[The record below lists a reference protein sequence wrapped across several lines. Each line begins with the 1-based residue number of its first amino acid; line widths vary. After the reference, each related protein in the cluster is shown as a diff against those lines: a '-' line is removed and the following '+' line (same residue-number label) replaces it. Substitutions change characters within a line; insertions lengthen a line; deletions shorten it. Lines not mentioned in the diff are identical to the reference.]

1 MRKLRA
7 GNAIK
12 RIVDNGMAVAGQVD
26 ADLMGAPRLKLA
38 ADQFIA
44 SFAGNDFSF
53 GFRFLSG
60 FRETVSAC
68 HVTVPADLLF
78 IGEMLANPASSG
90 GNRKIFAV
98 DFPFFQ
104 HRIKPGLKERNL
116 YKQNKTGRI
125 PVEAVNETDRRLDAM
140 VALPCGSLAGKT
152 VRIVGIVDNGS
163 RILMGDIDEV
173 VFINDG
179 AGSLCRGV
187 VDLLLWQ
194 KNGDDVPCLEGLIFI
209 VDLCP
214 VDEDLAVLDGEVA
227 CLLSDMEVIEEVA
240 DRLSVKFLLCI
251 DIDAAVFQFILHDRF
266 SFENSYFPSG
276 ILLCCG

>member
-1 MRKLRA
+1 
-7 GNAIK
+7 
-12 RIVDNGMAVAGQVD
+12 MAVAGQVD

-104 HRIKPGLKERNL
+104 HRIKPGLKEGNL
-116 YKQNKTGRI
+116 DKQDETGCI
-125 PVEAVNETDRRLDAM
+125 FIQAMDEADWGIDAM
-140 VALPCGSLAGKT
+140 VHLPGGRLSSKT
-152 VRIVGIVDNGS
+152 VWIIGVVDNGFG
-163 RILMGDIDEV
+163 ILMRHVNKV

-179 AGSLCRGV
+179 AGMICGCV
-187 VDLLLWQ
+187 VDFPLRQ

-209 VDLCP
+209 GDLCP
-214 VDEDLAVLDGEVA
+214 RIWPFWMA
-227 CLLSDMEVIEEVA
+227 
-240 DRLSVKFLLCI
+240 R
-251 DIDAAVFQFILHDRF
+251 
-266 SFENSYFPSG
+266 
-276 ILLCCG
+276 